1 MTDSPRLWRWFRVA
15 QCEKSSWTAP
25 TEVDNQAQTSLRP
38 AFWRRSMIEPK
49 TYLAFAPRGPGL
61 MCALLYFTDERNA
74 YGWYTG
80 SRAGEFPARFFM
92 LEDYFSP
99 HETRFYAS
107 IADDV
112 YSGWVRR
119 AKSGETPLD
128 PPAPVPEPLLHELE
142 RLQDAFA
149 REWLVYADDARAD
162 ENASTYAE
170 RQLAFGPVA
179 LRADKLGKLR
189 NDEAVWTYV
198 SHDCDLNIVGYLRR
212 HWSLDDQP

>member
-1 MTDSPRLWRWFRVA
+1 MIQVHDAVGEEWARCAQPWVVTLAARV
-15 QCEKSSWTAP
+15 ENRT
-25 TEVDNQAQTSLRP
+25 
-38 AFWRRSMIEPK
+38 MIESK

-61 MCALLYFTDERNA
+61 MCALLYFFDDHNV

-99 HETRFYAS
+99 HETRYYAS
-107 IADDV
+107 VADDV

-119 AKSGETPLD
+119 AKGGETLLD

-149 REWLVYADDARAD
+149 REWLVYAGDVHAEDNARA
-162 ENASTYAE
+162 YAE
-170 RQLAFGPVA
+170 RQLAIGEVA

-189 NDEAVWTYV
+189 TGAAVWTYA
-198 SHDCDLNIVGYLRR
+198 SPGCDLNIIEHLRR
-212 HWSLDDQP
+212 HWSLDFQP